1 MSRMRDFTDGK
12 TIEEGSETH
21 PMIKKNIKLVLAAAI
36 SAVALSAS
44 LQAGPDVRG
53 DFERPDLDAIK
64 EKIAA
69 HREAIK
75 QRLEE
80 RGLDLEA
87 LKAKREERRA
97 QEGSATDG
105 ATLSLQSAARSS
117 FHQQACLRLG

>member
-1 MSRMRDFTDGK
+1 
-12 TIEEGSETH
+12 
-21 PMIKKNIKLVLAAAI
+21 MIKKNIKLVLAAAI

-97 QEGSATDG
+97 QIREKIGEGREEIRASIKERRDKMKER
-105 ATLSLQSAARSS
+105 LAAIKDKIESR
-117 FHQQACLRLG
+117 REE